1 MARWGEIPNV
11 TTDQELISLNK
22 KLDKAVKELNALK
35 PKLAMLVKV
44 DPDSSN
50 QTIIEIEEIIQELN
64 SLKTKRKRL
73 INLLRGDE

>member
-44 DPDSSN
+44 DPDSSD